1 VFEIREHGDIT
12 KPSLSIHYAITAI
25 VAVIVIGI
33 AFLVVR
39 WGAKKGGQLVGGVS
53 PQAGQIISAIGMGP
67 TGNPNIPSQS

>member
-1 VFEIREHGDIT
+1 MAYEHDLT

-33 AFLVVR
+33 AFLIVR

-53 PQAGQIISAIGMGP
+53 PQAGQFISAIGMGP

>member
-1 VFEIREHGDIT
+1 MKYEHDLT

-25 VAVIVIGI
+25 VAIVVIGL
-33 AFLVVR
+33 AFLIVR

-53 PQAGQIISAIGMGP
+53 PAAGQVISSIGMGP

>member
-1 VFEIREHGDIT
+1 MHERGDIT

-39 WGAKKGGQLVGGVS
+39 WGAKTGGRLVGGVS
-53 PQAGQIISAIGMGP
+53 PQAGQIISSIGMGP